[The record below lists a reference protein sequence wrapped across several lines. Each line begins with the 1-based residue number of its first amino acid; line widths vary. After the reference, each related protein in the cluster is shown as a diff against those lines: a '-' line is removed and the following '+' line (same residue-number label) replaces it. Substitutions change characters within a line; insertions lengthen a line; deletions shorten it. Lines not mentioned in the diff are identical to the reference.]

1 MIPMLPPAE
10 RLKIISRVGTTV
22 LRHHFNISHVNYA
35 DWCKIVGEQCPFL
48 LIGDDDEFEI
58 GVRKLLSELRSSHT
72 NFYRS
77 DSRATL
83 PQHAIGATFRSEP
96 YQGAQRWMVLDVF
109 EGSPAERAGLK
120 PGQFLV
126 TLDTAPISPPLFP
139 VFDFGQQHRLTIETP
154 GQSRVTDA
162 ILFVPST
169 KRKSGR
175 PPLVE
180 PTCLSHWMLGN
191 IGILKIPFFPG
202 VFGIEFSR
210 LLDRVIDSFKAQG
223 CDRLII
229 DLRGCLGG
237 SLGFARLASYLCPDR
252 IPIGYDLSR
261 RRLEQGYDV
270 AQLPRVPM
278 PSSML
283 ELLFCLARFSL
294 RDKSLM
300 LLTQGPGKQPFHGRM
315 VVLINEWTNSAGEM
329 LAQFAKETKAATLIG
344 KRTRGNVLG
353 SRAFRVGHGYWLYL
367 PVFGWFS
374 PSGNCAEGLGVLPDV
389 EVDIDPHRLA
399 FGDDCQ
405 LTKAID
411 HLR

>member
-10 RLKIISRVGTTV
+10 RLKIISRVGATV
-22 LRHHFNISHVNYA
+22 LRHHFNISQVNYA

-48 LIGDDDEFEI
+48 LIGDDDEFEN
-58 GVRKLLSELRSSHT
+58 GVRRVLSELKSSHT

-96 YQGAQRWMVLDVF
+96 YHAAQRWMVLDVF
-109 EGSPAERAGLK
+109 EGSPAARGGLK

-126 TLDTAPISPPLFP
+126 TLDSVSVSPPIFP
-139 VFDFGQQHRLTIETP
+139 VFAFGQQHRLTIETP
-154 GQSRVTDA
+154 GQSRLTDA
-162 ILFVPST
+162 ILFVPFK
-169 KRKSGR
+169 KRKNGR
-175 PPLVE
+175 PPLIE

-191 IGILKIPFFPG
+191 IGLVKIPFFPG
-202 VFGIEFSR
+202 VFGIQFST
-210 LLDRVIDSFKAQG
+210 LLDRVIDSLKAQG

-261 RRLEQGYDV
+261 ERLEHGYNV
-270 AQLPRVPM
+270 GELPRVPM
-278 PSSML
+278 PSS
-283 ELLFCLARFSL
+283 LLGVFISLARFSL

-300 LLTQGPGKQPFHGRM
+300 LLTQGLGKQPYHER
-315 VVLINEWTNSAGEM
+315 VVLLINEWTNSAGEIV
-329 LAQFAKETKAATLIG
+329 AQFAKETKAATLIG

-353 SRAFRVGHGYWLYL
+353 SRAFRVGSGYWLYL

-374 PSGNCAEGLGVLPDV
+374 PRGECAEGLGVPP
-389 EVDIDPHRLA
+389 DIDVDMDPRRLA
-399 FGDDCQ
+399 FGEDCQ
-405 LTKAID
+405 LTTAID

>member
-10 RLKIISRVGTTV
+10 RLKIISHVKATV
-22 LRHHFNISHVNYA
+22 LRYHFNSCHVNYA
-35 DWCKIVGEQCPFL
+35 DWSKIVEEQRLFL
-48 LIGDDDEFEI
+48 LMGDDDEFEN
-58 GVRKLLSELRSSHT
+58 GVRKLLSELKSSHT

-96 YQGAQRWMVLDVF
+96 YQTAQRWMVLDVF
-109 EGSPAERAGLK
+109 EGSPAVRAGLK

-126 TLDTAPISPPLFP
+126 TLDTAPVSPPLFP
-139 VFDFGQQHRLTIETP
+139 VFGFGQQHRLTIETL
-154 GQSRVTDA
+154 GQSRLTDA

-180 PTCLSHWMLGN
+180 PRCLNHWMLGN

-202 VFGIEFSR
+202 VFGIQFSR
-210 LLDRVIDSFKAQG
+210 LLDRVIDSLKAQG

-252 IPIGYDLSR
+252 TPIGYDLSR
-261 RRLEQGYDV
+261 RRLEKGYDV

-283 ELLFCLARFSL
+283 QLLFSLARFSL

-300 LLTQGPGKQPFHGRM
+300 LLTQGLGKQPFHGRV

-329 LAQFAKETKAATLIG
+329 IAQFAKETKAATLIG

-353 SRAFRVGHGYWLYL
+353 SRAFRVGRGYWLYL

-374 PSGNCAEGLGVLPDV
+374 PSGNCAEGLGVPPDV
-389 EVDIDPHRLA
+389 EVDINPHRLA
-399 FGDDCQ
+399 FGHDCQ
-405 LTKAID
+405 LTKAIE